1 MNLIRSKS
9 KETYGIHYLVR
20 LKLLTCSRLGVS
32 HLNDHKFSYNLI
44 LSWRNPLWYR
54 NHPLICWAN
63 QWTAFYMITASVMK
77 QVKDCIKPFVSDS
90 LSVEN
95 NVLFFL
101 RFHNFSFQRQTLM
114 NNMKSLDEEVLSVSD
129 SEMVT
134 ILVVANTNI
143 TLIHFSIEFSLMPE
157 SLRNSRRRAC
167 GLQLY

>member
-1 MNLIRSKS
+1 
-9 KETYGIHYLVR
+9 
-20 LKLLTCSRLGVS
+20 
-32 HLNDHKFSYNLI
+32 
-44 LSWRNPLWYR
+44 
-54 NHPLICWAN
+54 
-63 QWTAFYMITASVMK
+63 MK

-167 GLQLY
+167 GLQLYLKRDSDTGVFL